1 MYCNIQ
7 SYKMGKGEI
16 FYGKRKY
23 KPSGDVESDYSGYG
37 FSDRR
42 KIDAARE
49 FREERAR
56 MKEEAQ
62 KEYDLLHRKEY

>member
-1 MYCNIQ
+1 
-7 SYKMGKGEI
+7 MGKGEI

-56 MKEEAQ
+56 MREEREEAQ
-62 KEYDLLHRKEY
+62 KEYDLLHRKDY